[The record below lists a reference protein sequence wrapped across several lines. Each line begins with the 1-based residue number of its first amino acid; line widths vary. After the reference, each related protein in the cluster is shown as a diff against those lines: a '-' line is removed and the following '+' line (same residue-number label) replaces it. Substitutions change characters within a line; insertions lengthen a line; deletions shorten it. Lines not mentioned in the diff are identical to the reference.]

1 MNMMNEF
8 GVPYNDAEISMMPGS
23 PGKIHLERELAFS
36 GAQGQQLLPVL
47 VGAAAGL
54 GLGAV
59 TGGALA
65 IGGATIGM
73 GAILG
78 TAGAAIGG
86 QIAGGQKAARA
97 AKDQAK
103 HTNEATDRAHEY
115 DVDLWNMQREKIIAD
130 RDYAVKVIQRKAEN
144 EGLVAAWKDATN
156 SQRYNYEL
164 AINQKQQDSLDRQ
177 FAKSTD
183 VFNRQITLN
192 ERSELLAVEDEYA
205 SLAEIEAEQRYS
217 TNDAWVKF
225 LENEGEMRARFESG
239 RTAGKG
245 GQVSYF
251 ELGQEVAAVNAA
263 LSGARE
269 NTFSRIQEISFDRQ
283 SADLA
288 AEAARMLDPGQL
300 PDIPIPIAT
309 PTSTFEYPRA
319 LGEYDFGPHPV
330 KGVYM
335 SPSAAAN
342 QVWGNT
348 ISGIAGTVGS
358 IATGVVGG
366 GQFKF

>member
-8 GVPYNDAEISMMPGS
+8 GVPYNDAEINMIPGS
-23 PGKIHLERELAFS
+23 PGRIHLERELALS
-36 GAQGQQLLPVL
+36 GAQGQQFLPL
-47 VGAAAGL
+47 IIGAVAGLGAGAAVTAAGL
-54 GLGAV
+54 AGAGL
-59 TGGALA
+59 
-65 IGGATIGM
+65 AT
-73 GAILG
+73 A
-78 TAGAAIGG
+78 AAIGVGATVAG
-86 QIAGGQKAARA
+86 QVHGGQKAARA
-97 AKDQAK
+97 AQDQAE
-103 HTNEATDRAHEY
+103 HNNEATDRAHEY
-115 DVDLWNMQREKIIAD
+115 DVDLWNMQRDKIIAD

-144 EGLVAAWKDATN
+144 EGITAAWKDATN
-156 SQRYNYEL
+156 AQRYNYEL

-205 SLAEIEAEQRYS
+205 SLAEIEAEQRYN

-239 RTAGKG
+239 RHAAKG

-283 SADLA
+283 AADLA

-300 PDIPIPIAT
+300 PDIPIPLQT
-309 PTSTFEYPRA
+309 PTATYEYPRA

-330 KGVYM
+330 RGVYM

-358 IATGVVGG
+358 FIS
-366 GQFKF
+366 QPKFYA

>member
-8 GVPYNDAEISMMPGS
+8 GVPYNEAEMSMMPGN
-23 PGKIHLERELAFS
+23 PGRIHLERELALS
-36 GAQGQQLLPVL
+36 GAQGQQFLPIL
-47 VGAAAGL
+47 AGALIGGL
-54 GLGAV
+54 GTAAVVGTTVAGAGAMIA
-59 TGGALA
+59 TGALA
-65 IGGATIGM
+65 GAS
-73 GAILG
+73 
-78 TAGAAIGG
+78 IGG
-86 QIAGGQKAARA
+86 QISGGQKAAA
-97 AKDQAK
+97 AARDQAK
-103 HTNEATDRAHEY
+103 HSNEATDRAHSY
-115 DVDLWNMQREKIIAD
+115 DVDLWNMQRDKIIAD
-130 RDYAVKVIQRKAEN
+130 RDYAVKVIQTKAEN
-144 EGLVAAWKDATN
+144 EGTVAAYKDATN
-156 SQRYNYEL
+156 AQRYNYEL

-225 LENEGEMRARFESG
+225 LDNEGEMRARFESG

-283 SADLA
+283 AADLA
-288 AEAARMLDPGQL
+288 AEASRMLDPGQL
-300 PDIPIPIAT
+300 PDIPVPLQT
-309 PTSTFEYPRA
+309 PTAQYEYPRA
-319 LGEYDFGPHPV
+319 LGEYDFGPQPV

-358 IATGVVGG
+358 NLGMAHKGFSKI
-366 GQFKF
+366 F